1 MYARIKNAGDA
12 NTGAQNANN
21 GLVLQE
27 NNSGCCGDALANC
40 QYTIAFTNTGKTL
53 TTLTLSIDGTSTAL
67 SLGGVSATDA
77 VAIRRAIDEAVRGAY
92 YIESEPQTD
101 FLGVDV
107 DVTGSTTTVVLTG
120 DLVVTNIITSSG
132 TEAVDSTHCT
142 QATLCTETFEGFT
155 GGVSTIRINGTN
167 VSLGTVTPGSTS
179 AGTLDTNI
187 TAAFVTAG
195 VTVAG
200 VAVTAN
206 GSVDYDIVITGVPS
220 GTSIRLNG
228 VSTVT
233 SDCVATF
240 ITPA

>member
-21 GLVLQE
+21 ALVLQE
-27 NNSGCCGDALANC
+27 NNAGCCGDALANC

-53 TTLTLSIDGTSTAL
+53 TTLTLSIDGVSTAL

-77 VAIRRAIDEAVRGAY
+77 VAIRRAIDTAVRAKY
-92 YIESEPQTD
+92 YIESEPQTE

-142 QATLCTETFEGFT
+142 QATLCTETLEGFT
-155 GGVSTIRINGTN
+155 GGVSVMRINGVN
-167 VSLGTVTPGSTS
+167 ESLGTVTPGSTS
-179 AGTLDTNI
+179 GSTLAGLIEDALDNQSVSYTD
-187 TAAFVTAG
+187 
-195 VTVAG
+195 

-220 GTSIRLNG
+220 GTSIRFNG
-228 VSTVT
+228 VATVT